1 MARHNLREVVLMVLT
16 VMVGVGILLL
26 VGAALV
32 HSTASP
38 IPLGSNGG
46 VAFSVSRF
54 SVNLFAMLIVAV
66 FAIVVGLAVW
76 LWKR

>member
-26 VGAALV
+26 VGTALI
-32 HSTASP
+32 HSMASP

-66 FAIVVGLAVW
+66 FAIVGGLAVW